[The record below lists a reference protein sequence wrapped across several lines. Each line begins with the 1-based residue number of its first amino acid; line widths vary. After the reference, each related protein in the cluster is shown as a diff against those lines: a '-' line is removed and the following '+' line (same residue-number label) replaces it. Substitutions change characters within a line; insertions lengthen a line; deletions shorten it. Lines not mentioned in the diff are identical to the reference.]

1 MKLLSYI
8 LLLCILI
15 VVRGERLFDP
25 DVVYGEEAPITDK
38 EFSGVNAVEEAEEE
52 NKEIRIKKDEF
63 DEIVGQLQGM
73 KALLENMK
81 QDYDTR
87 FKAMQEKISVLE
99 KENTELKKTP
109 LEPVR
114 AIHELPLSKIGNE
127 GAVGEVNSKTQKVSE
142 TNEEEKPIPSR
153 TDTSTS

>member
-1 MKLLSYI
+1 MRRISYI
-8 LLLCILI
+8 LFLCILI

-73 KALLENMK
+73 KALLESMK

-87 FKAMQEKISVLE
+87 FKAMQEKISVL
-99 KENTELKKTP
+99 KK
-109 LEPVR
+109 
-114 AIHELPLSKIGNE
+114 KIQN
-127 GAVGEVNSKTQKVSE
+127 
-142 TNEEEKPIPSR
+142 
-153 TDTSTS
+153 